1 MILVILLFDASFGC
15 CFPVGPQIALPHGP
29 QPRLAVHYV
38 FRIQSATVSEVV
50 HNLERIR
57 GRIHVAAV
65 RAGRQPEDVALV
77 AVSKTV
83 EPERIEAALAAGQT
97 LFGESKVQ
105 EARAKIPLVS
115 GRAHW
120 HLIGH
125 LQTNKAREGVALF
138 ELIHSVDSVKLAVEL
153 NKWAEHA
160 GKTQPILLEVNT
172 SGETSKFGLKPE
184 ELDAALS
191 QINKLS
197 RLEVQGLMTIA
208 PFKEQVEEVRPYF
221 RRLRE
226 LRDGAGLREL
236 SMGMTHD
243 FEIAV
248 EEGAT
253 MVRVGTAIFGERK
266 RHEPAE

>member
-1 MILVILLFDASFGC
+1 MRCGTFSEYNV
-15 CFPVGPQIALPHGP
+15 P
-29 QPRLAVHYV
+29 
-38 FRIQSATVSEVV
+38 VSEVA
-50 HNLERIR
+50 HNIERIR
-57 GRIHVAAV
+57 ERIQKAVA
-65 RAGRQPEDVALV
+65 RAGRRQGDVTLV

-83 EPERIEAALAAGQT
+83 EPERIEAALVAEQT

-105 EARAKIPLVS
+105 EAKAKIPLVS

-120 HLIGH
+120 HMIGH
-125 LQTNKAREGVALF
+125 LQTNKSREAVALF

-153 NKWAEHA
+153 NKWAEQA
-160 GKTQPILLEVNT
+160 GKTQAILLEVNA
-172 SGETSKFGLKPE
+172 SGEASKFGLKPE
-184 ELDAALS
+184 DLNAALNE
-191 QINKLS
+191 INKLA

-208 PFKEQVEEVRPYF
+208 PFKEEVEEVRPYF
-221 RRLRE
+221 RQLRE

-243 FEIAV
+243 FEIAI

-266 RHEPAE
+266 RYEPKE

>member
-1 MILVILLFDASFGC
+1 
-15 CFPVGPQIALPHGP
+15 
-29 QPRLAVHYV
+29 
-38 FRIQSATVSEVV
+38 VSEVAD
-50 HNLERIR
+50 NINFTRERIR
-57 GRIHVAAV
+57 AAAE
-65 RAGRQPEDVALV
+65 RAGRNAEEITLI

-83 EPERIEAALAAGQT
+83 EPDRIEMAVAAGQT

-115 GRAHW
+115 GRSRW
-120 HLIGH
+120 HMIGH
-125 LQTNKAREGVALF
+125 LQTNKAREAVALF
-138 ELIHSVDSVKLAVEL
+138 EVIHSVDSVKLAVEID
-153 NKWAEHA
+153 KCAERA
-160 GKTQPILLEVNT
+160 GKTQAILLEVNV
-172 SGETSKFGLKPE
+172 SGEASKFGLKPE
-184 ELDAALS
+184 DLNSAVAE
-191 QINKLS
+191 INRLS

-208 PFKEQVEEVRPYF
+208 PFIEETQKVRPYF

-226 LRDGAGLREL
+226 FRDALGLREL

-243 FEIAV
+243 FEAAI